1 MLPMSS
7 CKNGGLLLW
16 VGSKVKTI
24 PTREDRETTRVEK
37 KPQQQQLRVGLF
49 ISTHI
54 VHMHI

>member
-1 MLPMSS
+1 
-7 CKNGGLLLW
+7 
-16 VGSKVKTI
+16 VGSKVKAI

-37 KPQQQQLRVGLF
+37 KRQQQQLRVGLF

>member
-1 MLPMSS
+1 M
-7 CKNGGLLLW
+7 GGLLW
-16 VGSKVKTI
+16 VGSKVKAI

-37 KPQQQQLRVGLF
+37 KPQQQLRVGLF